1 MQLSVQELARLIDL
15 SSVRADVDLAEVDRL
30 ATQAIKHNCII
41 AYVLPCYLARLKELL
56 ADAPEVGPAAAVG
69 FPSGGHTVESKVA
82 ETRELVAAG
91 SVELDMV
98 ANVGMLLSGRYD
110 YVEDEIRRV
119 RDATDG
125 TPLKVILECHFLS
138 DDQIRRGSEA
148 CVRAGADWVKTG
160 TGWTPSGAT
169 VENIALIKS
178 VVGDDAGV
186 KASGGVRSLDQIV
199 QMYQRGAR
207 RFGIGL
213 NAGVRLL
220 EECASLPGGILEIP

>member
-1 MQLSVQELARLIDL
+1 MQLSVHELARLIDL
-15 SSVRADVDLAEVDRL
+15 SSVRADVNLAEVDRL
-30 ATQAIKHNCII
+30 ATQASKYNCII

-56 ADAPEVGPAAAVG
+56 VDAPEVGPAAAVG
-69 FPSGGHTVESKVA
+69 FPSGGHTTESKVA

-119 RDATDG
+119 RDAADG
-125 TPLKVILECHFLS
+125 TPLKVILECHFLG

-186 KASGGVRSLDQIV
+186 KASGGVRSLEQIV

-220 EECASLPGGILEIP
+220 EECAALPGGILEIP

>member
-1 MQLSVQELARLIDL
+1 MQLSAEELARLIDL
-15 SSVRADVDLAEVDRL
+15 SSVRADVELAEVDEL
-30 ATQAIKHNCII
+30 ALQASKHNCII

-56 ADAPEVGPAAAVG
+56 VDAPQVGPAAPVG
-69 FPSGGHTVESKVA
+69 FPSGGHTIESKVA

-98 ANVGMLLSGRYD
+98 TNVGMLLSGRYD

-119 RDATDG
+119 RDAADG

-138 DDQIRRGSEA
+138 NDQIRRGSET

-160 TGWTPSGAT
+160 TGWTPTGAT

-186 KASGGVRSLDQIV
+186 KASGGVRSLDDIAQV
-199 QMYQRGAR
+199 YRLGAR

-213 NAGVRLL
+213 KTGVKLL
-220 EECASLPGGILEIP
+220 EECAALPGGVLEIP